1 MKSESKIQQ
10 ECVVWFREEFVY
22 GKQHPDCAIFSV
34 PNEGRNRQEQA
45 VKVSTGL
52 MSGVSDLIV
61 VMPNFILFV
70 EVKDAKG
77 TQKPK
82 QIVFE
87 GIVRAAGFS
96 YHLVRSL
103 EEFKGIIL

>member
-1 MKSESKIQQ
+1 MTESKIQG
-10 ECVVWFREEFVY
+10 EIITFYRNTKCLKHHFPR
-22 GKQHPDCAIFSV
+22 CLIFSV
-34 PNEGRNRQEQA
+34 PNEGKNPKEQA
-45 VKVSTGL
+45 CKIATGL

-61 VMPNFILFV
+61 INETGVHFI

-82 QIVFE
+82 QIEFQYAIE
-87 GIVRAAGFS
+87 QLGFN

-103 EEFKGIIL
+103 EQFKSLNL

>member
-1 MKSESKIQQ
+1 MTESKIQG
-10 ECVVWFREEFVY
+10 EIIRFYRNTKCLKHHVPR
-22 GKQHPDCAIFSV
+22 CLIFSV
-34 PNEGRNRQEQA
+34 PNEGKNPQEQA
-45 VKVSTGL
+45 CKIATGL

-61 VMPNFILFV
+61 VNETGVHFI

-82 QIVFE
+82 QIEFE
-87 GIVRAAGFS
+87 NTITALGFN

-103 EEFKGIIL
+103 EQFKELRL